1 MVLVRGQVGPSP
13 VVLDIN
19 IHGLGPGSGWS
30 GPLAL
35 DISIH
40 GLGSGSGWPQPRSS
54 RYQYSWSRSRARLV
68 PTSLFYLEVEW
79 VGDEDGPVV
88 EVRGQDE
95 GVARVPVHQGQGLRL
110 PS

>member
-30 GPLAL
+30 GP
-35 DISIH
+35 
-40 GLGSGSGWPQPRSS
+40 RSS
-54 RYQYSWSRSRARLV
+54 GYQYSWSRSRARLV

-88 EVRGQDE
+88 KVGGQDE